1 MVGISLEE
9 LEMMNEVAILASG
22 KSKARSLFA
31 LLQKGCVD
39 HIIIDQEVAEY
50 LLAKEYWA
58 GGLLLLEFPFF
69 HKKKSPLGLFHIFY
83 YKRQLRSAASSSNP
97 GLPRKAN
104 IFFL

>member
-50 LLAKEYWA
+50 LLAKEY
-58 GGLLLLEFPFF
+58 
-69 HKKKSPLGLFHIFY
+69 
-83 YKRQLRSAASSSNP
+83 
-97 GLPRKAN
+97 
-104 IFFL
+104 